1 MQAEIIA
8 IGDEILIGQTIDT
21 NSAFIATQLN
31 LHGIRVWQKRVI
43 ADTREAISL
52 ALDTLHPDTRY
63 VFMTGGLGPTK
74 DDITKKTLLEYF
86 GGTMVFQDEVW
97 AQIQTL
103 FKGFNREPKEVH
115 RQQAY
120 VPSSCK
126 AIVNET
132 GTAPGMQFEREGRYY
147 FSTPGVPYE
156 TEHLVGDKI
165 IPWIAETQME
175 GKLYHKTLITQ
186 GIGESDLAE
195 ILKDWE
201 EALPVELKL
210 AYLPSPG
217 LVRLRLT
224 GAAGDKDSSKKL
236 VQGGISEMRQ
246 LLGDL
251 IFGEDVS
258 SLEEI
263 VGKSLLQRKMTLATA
278 ESCTGGYIGHL
289 ITSIPGSSDYYKGGL
304 VAYSNSLKEA
314 FLGVDPQALEEHG
327 AVSEVVAKQMA
338 EGVRERTGSD
348 FGLATTGVAGPGGG
362 SAEKPVGTV
371 WIAVAGPQGTMAK
384 VYQFGNHRQ
393 RNIRRSALMALDR
406 LRKEVQKI
414 EI

>member
-21 NSAFIATQLN
+21 NSAFIAAQLN

-86 GGTMVFQDEVW
+86 GGTMVFKDEVW

-263 VGKSLLQRKMTLATA
+263 VGKSLLQRKMTLTTA

-289 ITSIPGSSDYYKGGL
+289 ITSIPGSSDYYKGGV

-327 AVSEVVAKQMA
+327 AVSEIVAKQMA

>member
-21 NSAFIATQLN
+21 NSVFIAAQLN
-31 LHGIRVWQKRVI
+31 LQGIRVLQKKVV
-43 ADTREAISL
+43 ADTAEAIRA
-52 ALDTLHPDTRY
+52 ALDTVHPDTRY

-86 GGTMVFQDEVW
+86 GGSMEFNEAVW
-97 AQIQTL
+97 SQIQSL

-115 RQQAY
+115 RQQAF
-120 VPSSCK
+120 VPSSCT
-126 AIVNET
+126 AIVNDT
-132 GTAPGMQFEREGRYY
+132 GTAPGMRFEKDGRFY

-165 IPWIAETQME
+165 IPWITETQIE

-201 EALPVELKL
+201 DQLGDSLKL

-217 LVRLRLT
+217 LVRLRLS
-224 GAAGDKDSSKKL
+224 GQAKSKAESKNL
-236 VQGGISEMRQ
+236 VEQGIAEMRA

-263 VGKSLLQRKMTLATA
+263 VGKSLQVRNLSLATA

-289 ITSIPGSSDYYKGGL
+289 ITSIPGSSEYYLGGL
-304 VAYSNSLKEA
+304 VAYSNALKVEYLGIKPETIEA
-314 FLGVDPQALEEHG
+314 HG
-327 AVSEVVAKQMA
+327 AVSEEVALQMA
-338 EGVRERTGSD
+338 EGVRKRSGSD

-371 WIAVAGPQGTMAK
+371 WIAVAGPQGSKAK
-384 VYQFGNHRQ
+384 RYHFGNHRQ

>member
-1 MQAEIIA
+1 
-8 IGDEILIGQTIDT
+8 
-21 NSAFIATQLN
+21 
-31 LHGIRVWQKRVI
+31 
-43 ADTREAISL
+43 
-52 ALDTLHPDTRY
+52 
-63 VFMTGGLGPTK
+63 MTGGLGPTK

-86 GGTMVFQDEVW
+86 GGSMEFNEAVW
-97 AQIQTL
+97 SQIQSL

-115 RQQAY
+115 RQQAF
-120 VPSSCK
+120 VPSSCT
-126 AIVNET
+126 AIVNDT
-132 GTAPGMQFEREGRYY
+132 GTAPGMRFEKDGRFY

-165 IPWIAETQME
+165 IPWITETQIE

-201 EALPVELKL
+201 DQLGDSLKL

-217 LVRLRLT
+217 LVRLRLS
-224 GAAGDKDSSKKL
+224 GQAKSKAESKNL
-236 VQGGISEMRQ
+236 VEQGIAEMRA

-263 VGKSLLQRKMTLATA
+263 VGKSLQVRNLSLATA

-289 ITSIPGSSDYYKGGL
+289 ITSIPGSSEYYLGGL
-304 VAYSNSLKEA
+304 VAYSNALKVEYLGIKPETIEA
-314 FLGVDPQALEEHG
+314 HG
-327 AVSEVVAKQMA
+327 AVSEEVALQMA
-338 EGVRERTGSD
+338 EGVRKRSGSD

-371 WIAVAGPQGTMAK
+371 WIAVAGPQGSKAK
-384 VYQFGNHRQ
+384 RYHFGNHRQ

>member
-21 NSAFIATQLN
+21 NSAFIAAQLN

-263 VGKSLLQRKMTLATA
+263 VGKSLLQRKMTLTTA

-289 ITSIPGSSDYYKGGL
+289 ITSIPGSSDYYKGGV

-327 AVSEVVAKQMA
+327 AVSEIVAKQMA

>member
-21 NSAFIATQLN
+21 NSAFIASQLN
-31 LHGIRVWQKRVI
+31 LQGIQVHQKKVI
-43 ADTREAISL
+43 ADTAEAIIS
-52 ALDTLHPDTRY
+52 AMESVHPDTKY

-74 DDITKKTLLEYF
+74 DDITKKTLLDYF
-86 GGTMVFQDEVW
+86 GGEMIFEE
-97 AQIQTL
+97 AIYAHIKTL
-103 FKGFNREPKEVH
+103 FASFNREPKEVH
-115 RQQAY
+115 RQQAF
-120 VPSSCK
+120 VPSSCVT
-126 AIVNET
+126 ILNET
-132 GTAPGMQFEREGRYY
+132 GTAPGMRFERNGCFF

-165 IPWIAETQME
+165 LPWILETQME

-186 GIGESDLAE
+186 GRGESDLAE

-201 EALPVELKL
+201 EALPPELKL

-217 LVRLRLT
+217 LVRLRLS
-224 GAAGDKDSSKKL
+224 GNAATKQESKAL
-236 VQGGISEMRQ
+236 VDAGVEVMHQ

-251 IFGEDVS
+251 IFGEDAS

-263 VGKSLLQRKMTLATA
+263 LGKSLLQRRMSISTA
-278 ESCTGGYIGHL
+278 ESCTGGYLGHL
-289 ITSIPGSSDYYKGGL
+289 ITKIPGSSAYYLGGV
-304 VAYSNSLKEA
+304 VAYSNQLKES
-314 FLGVDPQALEEHG
+314 LIGVPLDLIETHG
-327 AVSEVVAKQMA
+327 AVSEAVALEMA
-338 EGVRERTGSD
+338 KGIRELTGSD
-348 FGLATTGVAGPGGG
+348 FGVATTGVAGPGGG

-371 WIAVAGPQGTMAK
+371 WIAVSGPQGEKARC
-384 VYQFGNHRQ
+384 YHFGSHRQ

-414 EI
+414 ES

>member
-21 NSAFIATQLN
+21 NSAYIAAQLN

-86 GGTMVFQDEVW
+86 GGSMVFQEEVW
-97 AQIQTL
+97 TQIQAL

-126 AIVNET
+126 AIINET
-132 GTAPGMQFEREGRYY
+132 GTAPGMQFEKDGRFY

-156 TEHLVGDKI
+156 TEHLVGEKI

-201 EALPVELKL
+201 EALPAELKL

-224 GAAGDKDSSKKL
+224 GAAGDKKSSKKL
-236 VQGGISEMRQ
+236 VQNGIAEMRE

-289 ITSIPGSSDYYKGGL
+289 ITSIPGSSDYYKGGV

-314 FLGVDPQALEEHG
+314 FLGVDPKAIEEFG
-327 AVSEVVAKQMA
+327 AVSEAVAKQMA
-338 EGVRERTGSD
+338 EGVRMRAGSD
-348 FGLATTGVAGPGGG
+348 FGLATTGVAGPSGG
-362 SAEKPVGTV
+362 SPEKPVGTI
-371 WIAVAGPQGTMAK
+371 WIAVAGPQGTLAK
-384 VYQFGNHRQ
+384 CYQFGNHRQ

>member
-21 NSAFIATQLN
+21 NSAFIASQLN
-31 LHGIRVWQKRVI
+31 LQGIQVHQKKVI
-43 ADTREAISL
+43 ADTAEAIVS
-52 ALDTLHPDTRY
+52 AMESVHPDTKY

-74 DDITKKTLLEYF
+74 DDITKKTLLDYF
-86 GGTMVFQDEVW
+86 GGEMIFEE
-97 AQIQTL
+97 AIYAHIKTL
-103 FKGFNREPKEVH
+103 FASFNREPKEVH
-115 RQQAY
+115 RQQAF
-120 VPSSCK
+120 VPSSCVT
-126 AIVNET
+126 ILNET
-132 GTAPGMQFEREGRYY
+132 GTAPGMRFERNGCFF

-165 IPWIAETQME
+165 LPWILETQME

-186 GIGESDLAE
+186 GRGESDLAE

-201 EALPVELKL
+201 EALPPELKL

-217 LVRLRLT
+217 LVRLRLS
-224 GAAGDKDSSKKL
+224 GNAATKQESKSL
-236 VQGGISEMRQ
+236 VDAGVEVMHQ

-251 IFGEDVS
+251 IFGEDAS

-263 VGKSLLQRKMTLATA
+263 LGKSLLQRKMSISTA
-278 ESCTGGYIGHL
+278 ESCTGGYLGHL
-289 ITSIPGSSDYYKGGL
+289 ITKIPGSSAYYLGGV
-304 VAYSNSLKEA
+304 VAYSNQLKES
-314 FLGVDPQALEEHG
+314 LIGVPLDLIETHG
-327 AVSEVVAKQMA
+327 AVSEAVALEMA
-338 EGVRERTGSD
+338 KGIRERTGSD
-348 FGLATTGVAGPGGG
+348 FGVATTGVAGPGGG

-371 WIAVAGPQGTMAK
+371 WIAVSGPQGEKARC
-384 VYQFGNHRQ
+384 YHFGSHRQ

-414 EI
+414 ES

>member
-21 NSAFIATQLN
+21 NSAFIASQLN
-31 LHGIRVWQKRVI
+31 AEGIQVWQKKVV
-43 ADTREAISL
+43 ADTAESIREA
-52 ALDTLHPDTRY
+52 LDSVHPDTRF

-74 DDITKKTLLEYF
+74 DDITKKTLLDYF
-86 GGTMVFQDEVW
+86 GGEMVFEEAVYEHIK
-97 AQIQTL
+97 AL
-103 FKGFNREPKEVH
+103 FRSFRREPKEVH

-120 VPSSCK
+120 VPSSCT
-126 AIVNET
+126 AILNES
-132 GTAPGMQFEREGRYY
+132 GTAPGMRFEKEGRYY

-165 IPWIAETQME
+165 LPWILQSQVE

-186 GIGESDLAE
+186 GRGESDLAE
-195 ILKDWE
+195 MLKDWE
-201 EALPVELKL
+201 DQLPEQLKL

-224 GAAGDKDSSKKL
+224 GYRETRAESKRL
-236 VQGGISEMRQ
+236 VEEGIAYMREK
-246 LLGDL
+246 LGDL
-251 IFGEDVS
+251 VFGEDAS

-263 VGKSLLQRKMTLATA
+263 LGKSLEKKGLTMATA

-289 ITSIPGSSDYYKGGL
+289 ITSIPGSSAYYLGGV
-304 VAYSNSLKEA
+304 VAYSNRLKEEL
-314 FLGVDPQALEEHG
+314 LGVDPQAIERYG
-327 AVSEVVAKQMA
+327 AVSETVAIQMA
-338 EGVRERTGSD
+338 EGMRNRVKSD
-348 FGLATTGVAGPGGG
+348 FAVATTGVAGPGGG
-362 SAEKPVGTV
+362 SEEKPVGTV
-371 WIAVAGPQGTMAK
+371 WIAVAGPDETKAK
-384 VYQFGNHRQ
+384 CYHFGNHRQ

-414 EI
+414 DN

>member
-21 NSAFIATQLN
+21 NSVFIAAQLN
-31 LHGIRVWQKRVI
+31 LQGIRVLQKKVV
-43 ADTREAISL
+43 ADTAEAIRA
-52 ALDTLHPDTRY
+52 ALDTVHPDTRY

-86 GGTMVFQDEVW
+86 GGSMEFNEAVW
-97 AQIQTL
+97 SQIQSL

-115 RQQAY
+115 RQQAF
-120 VPSSCK
+120 VPSSCT
-126 AIVNET
+126 AIVNDT
-132 GTAPGMQFEREGRYY
+132 GTAPGMRFEKDGRFY

-165 IPWIAETQME
+165 IPWITETQIE

-201 EALPVELKL
+201 DQLGDSLKL

-217 LVRLRLT
+217 LVRLRLS
-224 GAAGDKDSSKKL
+224 GQAKSKAESKTL
-236 VQGGISEMRQ
+236 VEQGIAEMRA

-263 VGKSLLQRKMTLATA
+263 VGKSLQARNLSLATA

-289 ITSIPGSSDYYKGGL
+289 ITSIPGSSEYYLGGL
-304 VAYSNSLKEA
+304 VAYSNALKVEY
-314 FLGVDPQALEEHG
+314 LGVKPDTIEAHG
-327 AVSEVVAKQMA
+327 AVSEEVALQMA
-338 EGVRERTGSD
+338 EGVRKRSGSD

-371 WIAVAGPQGTMAK
+371 WIAVAGPQGSKAK
-384 VYQFGNHRQ
+384 RYHFGNHRQ

>member
-8 IGDEILIGQTIDT
+8 IGDELLIGQTIDT
-21 NSAFIATQLN
+21 NSAFIAAQLN
-31 LHGIRVWQKRVI
+31 LQGIKVWQKKVV
-43 ADTREAISL
+43 ADTTEAIRS
-52 ALDTLHPDTRY
+52 ALDEVHADTRY

-74 DDITKKTLLEYF
+74 DDITKKTLLDYF
-86 GGTMVFQDEVW
+86 GGDMVFKEE
-97 AQIQTL
+97 IYEHIRKL
-103 FKGFNREPKEVH
+103 FMGFNREPKEVH

-120 VPSSCK
+120 VPSSCE
-126 AIVNET
+126 AILNET
-132 GTAPGMQFEREGRYY
+132 GTAPGMRFEKGDRYY

-156 TEHLVGDKI
+156 TEHLVADKI
-165 IPWIAETQME
+165 VPWILNTQME

-195 ILKDWE
+195 MLIEWE
-201 EALPVELKL
+201 DELPAELKL

-224 GAAGDKDSSKKL
+224 GQAETKEKSKVL
-236 VQGGISEMRQ
+236 VEEGIAIMRSK
-246 LLGDL
+246 LGDL

-263 VGKSLLQRKMTLATA
+263 VGKSLQARKMTLATA

-289 ITSIPGSSDYYKGGL
+289 ITSIPGSSEYYLGG
-304 VAYSNSLKEA
+304 VVSYSNALKMDM
-314 FLGVDPQALEEHG
+314 LGVKAKSLEAYG
-327 AVSEVVAKQMA
+327 AVSEQVALEMA
-338 EGVRERTGSD
+338 EGLRNRTGAD
-348 FGLATTGVAGPGGG
+348 FALATTGIAGPGGG
-362 SAEKPVGTV
+362 TAEKPVGLV
-371 WIAVAGPQGTMAK
+371 WIAVAGPQGSRARS
-384 VYQFGNHRQ
+384 YHFGNHRQ

>member
-31 LHGIRVWQKRVI
+31 LQGIQVWQKRVV
-43 ADTREAISL
+43 ADTREAIRA
-52 ALDTLHPDTRY
+52 ALDSIHPETKY

-86 GGTMVFQDEVW
+86 GGEMVFNEAVW
-97 AQIQTL
+97 EQIQVL

-115 RQQAY
+115 RQQAF
-120 VPSSCK
+120 VPSSCV
-126 AIVNET
+126 AIVNDS
-132 GTAPGMQFEREGRYY
+132 GTAPGMRFEKEGRYY

-165 IPWIAETQME
+165 LPWITDTQME

-201 EALPVELKL
+201 EALPSSLKL

-217 LVRLRLT
+217 LVRLRLSGQAET
-224 GAAGDKDSSKKL
+224 KSDSKRIVKAG
-236 VQGGISEMRQ
+236 IEEMRA

-263 VGKSLLQRKMTLATA
+263 VGRSLLQRSLTLATA

-289 ITSIPGSSDYYKGGL
+289 ITSIPGSSEYYKGGV
-304 VAYSNSLKEA
+304 VAYSNDLKQT
-314 FLGVDPQALEEHG
+314 FLGVKSESLEAYG
-327 AVSEVVAKQMA
+327 AVSEAVALEMA
-338 EGVRERTGSD
+338 EGVRDKCQSD

-362 SAEKPVGTV
+362 SEEKPVGTV
-371 WIAVAGPQGTMAK
+371 WIAVAGPQGSMARK
-384 VYQFGNHRQ
+384 YHFGNHRQ